1 MKLIGV
7 WIFKLI
13 IKINIY
19 RDRLRTAVNILGDS
33 IGAGIVN
40 HLCRDELNK
49 LNEEDIENQIEIA

>member
-1 MKLIGV
+1 MKLIGL